1 MTLTSRSNPYFMED
15 QTAIAFSGGR
25 TSGFMLWNIL
35 QAHGGSL
42 PDGVV
47 ATFQNTG
54 LEHEKTL
61 EFVRDIETNWG
72 VPITWLEAPTE
83 YEPDQKSPRTFR
95 VVDFCSA
102 SRKGEP
108 FEALIKARKNLPT
121 VIGRWCTSEL
131 KIRTLRRYLLQEL
144 EWDEY
149 DVAIGIRADEPRRVA
164 RMKGD
169 YKGENPVMPIAL
181 AGHSERDVLEF
192 WEAQDFDLDL
202 PGGDNT
208 FGNCTGC
215 FLKSLPKLKKI
226 ADANAEH
233 LEWWAR
239 MEKEQGMNFRLD
251 RPNFHQIGVELT
263 LQGRLFDDRLDDD
276 TIPCTCTD

>member
-1 MTLTSRSNPYFMED
+1 MDMNPYLMED

-47 ATFQNTG
+47 ACFQNTG

-61 EFVRDIETNWG
+61 EFVRDVEVRWG
-72 VPITWLEAPTE
+72 VPITWLEAETE
-83 YEPDQKSPRTFR
+83 YEEGRKSPATYK

-108 FEALIKARKNLPT
+108 FEALINARQMLPT
-121 VIGRWCTSEL
+121 VMARFCTVEL
-131 KIRTLRRYLLQEL
+131 KMRTLKRYLKQKLG
-144 EWDEY
+144 WTEY

-169 YKGENPVMPIAL
+169 HKGENPVMPMAM
-181 AGHSERDVLEF
+181 AKHTEADVLEF
-192 WEAQDFDLDL
+192 WKQQDFDLDL

-226 ADANAEH
+226 ADANPDH
-233 LEWWAR
+233 LAWWAR
-239 MEKEQGMNFRLD
+239 MEKEQGIPFRID
-251 RPNFHQIGVELT
+251 RPNYHEIGVELT

>member
-1 MTLTSRSNPYFMED
+1 MED

-35 QAHGGSL
+35 QAHGSSL

-95 VVDFCSA
+95 VVDFCNA

-108 FEALIKARKNLPT
+108 FEALIKARGMLPT
-121 VIGRWCTSEL
+121 VIGRWCTAEL
-131 KIRTLRRYLLQEL
+131 KIRTLRRYLMQEVG
-144 EWDEY
+144 WDEY
-149 DVAIGIRADEPRRVA
+149 DIAIGIRADEPRRVA

-169 YKGENPVMPIAL
+169 HKGENPVMPMAL

-192 WEAQDFDLDL
+192 WKAQDFDLDL

-226 ADANAEH
+226 ADANPEH

-239 MEKEQGMNFRLD
+239 MEKEQGINCRLD
-251 RPNFHQIGVELT
+251 RPNYHQIGVELT

>member
-1 MTLTSRSNPYFMED
+1 MSNPYFLEQ

-35 QAHGGSL
+35 QAHGGTL

-61 EFVRDIETNWG
+61 EFVRDVELKWN
-72 VPITWLEAPTE
+72 VPIVWLEASMD
-83 YEPDQKSPRTFR
+83 YEEGQKSPKTYRK
-95 VVDFCSA
+95 VDFCSA

-108 FEALIKARKNLPT
+108 FEALIKARGHLPT
-121 VIGRWCTSEL
+121 VIGRWCTAEL
-131 KIRTLRRYLLQEL
+131 KIRTLRRYLVQEL
-144 EWDEY
+144 GWEEY
-149 DVAIGIRADEPRRVA
+149 DITIGIRADEPRRVA
-164 RMKGD
+164 RMKPD
-169 YKGENPVMPIAL
+169 SSRETPIMPIAM
-181 AGHSERDVLEF
+181 AGHTERDVLDF
-192 WEAQDFDLDL
+192 WKAQDFDLDL

-226 ADANAEH
+226 ADANPEH

-239 MEKEQGMNFRLD
+239 MEKEQGVPFRLD
-251 RPNFHQIGVELT
+251 RPNYHQIGVELT